1 MLDTQQLIER
11 WQAGDESAAQLLYD
25 QHRDRTYRL
34 AYGLLG
40 GEEDAE
46 EVAQDALTYALVN
59 IDKFRPDKSRFSTWL
74 HTITV
79 SRARDKYRKRK
90 FSTQSLTDWM
100 EKGRDVVDETPTPEA
115 ARQNAER
122 RQTVR
127 DALNTLKPSL
137 REAVVLRYW
146 SGHSFREIAEI
157 MDCPLGTAQ
166 SRVRRAFEQL
176 QDDLSLNQLAQL
188 QESQT

>member
-1 MLDTQQLIER
+1 MLDTQQLVER
-11 WQAGDESAAQLLYD
+11 WQAGEENAAQLLYD

-40 GEEDAE
+40 NAQDAE
-46 EVAQDALTYALVN
+46 EVAQDALTYALLN

-79 SRARDKYRKRK
+79 SRARDKYRKKR

-100 EKGRDVVDETPTPEA
+100 EKGRDVVDENPTPEA
-115 ARQNAER
+115 AKQNAER
-122 RQTVR
+122 RQTIR
-127 DALNTLKPSL
+127 TALDTLSPSL
-137 REAVVLRYW
+137 REAIILRYW

-176 QDDLSLNQLAQL
+176 QDNVSLNQLAQL
-188 QESQT
+188 QEPD